1 MPDLMI
7 ILYLLTCVILAFV
20 LVDVFVNL
28 QEWQSRIHIGR
39 WNDRIEWQM
48 ALEHTSRKWLK
59 RSPVVRKTSNTRL
72 LLWDMLRGTFRSSTI
87 QKWQDAGLLLGLEE
101 VDAREYVRQHRI
113 HFDSQNL
120 EPEDLLLAY
129 VLLKHHCLT
138 DNQQHEILSYFDDLK
153 DAGTIAYRPWLE
165 NVRFVD
171 TIGMVLPFLHACGWN
186 DLAMR
191 QLKEYDDA
199 LLHGIYPAHAY
210 DMEKKLPM
218 GVHDWSRGI
227 GWYILGLVEAVTL
240 PGNKERIVKFSEA
253 LLLHQN
259 VDGGCA
265 CFVFNQKERME
276 SSGTV
281 LIGLLFVAAYQ
292 ISQNKRFLTA
302 AFRVEKALMQATRR
316 DGALDY
322 CQGDTYGIGYYSH
335 LFSVMPFAEGLA
347 LLLSKKLNKF
357 VDEIA

>member
-1 MPDLMI
+1 MFF
-7 ILYLLTCVILAFV
+7 LYLLTGGLLSFV
-20 LVDVFVNL
+20 LVDVFVYL

-39 WNDRIEWQM
+39 WKDRREWQQ
-48 ALEHTSRKWLK
+48 ALERTSRRWLMH
-59 RSPVVRKTSNTRL
+59 SPVVRKTANTRL
-72 LLWDMLRGTFRSSTI
+72 LLCDVLRGTFRSSTI
-87 QKWQDAGLLLGLEE
+87 QKWQDAGLLLGLDEE
-101 VDAREYVRQHRI
+101 DAREYVRHYRFL
-113 HFDSQNL
+113 FDFQKL

-129 VLLKHHCLT
+129 ALLKHHCLT
-138 DNQQHEILSYFDDLK
+138 DKQQHEILSYYDDLK
-153 DAGTIAYRPWLE
+153 DAGTIAYRPWLK

-171 TIGMVLPFLHACGWN
+171 TIGMVLPFLHACGW
-186 DLAMR
+186 DGLAVR

-210 DMEKKLPM
+210 DLEKKLPL
-218 GVHDWSRGI
+218 GVHDWSRGL

-240 PGNKERIVKFSEA
+240 PENKERIIYFSEA
-253 LLLHQN
+253 MLQHQN
-259 VDGGCA
+259 VDGSFS

-292 ISQNKRFLTA
+292 ISQDRRFLTA

-316 DGALDY
+316 NGALDY
-322 CQGDTYGIGYYSH
+322 CQGDTYGIGYYSR
-335 LFSVMPFAEGLA
+335 LFTVMPFAEGLA
-347 LLLSKKLNKF
+347 LLLSKRLNEF

>member
-1 MPDLMI
+1 MI
-7 ILYLLTCVILAFV
+7 ILYLLTGAALSFV
-20 LVDVFVNL
+20 LVDIFVYL
-28 QEWQSRIHIGR
+28 LEWQSRIHIGR
-39 WNDRIEWQM
+39 WKDRIEWQQ
-48 ALEHTSRKWLK
+48 ALERTSRRWVKHT
-59 RSPVVRKTSNTRL
+59 PVVRITSNTRL

-87 QKWQDAGLLLGLEE
+87 QKWQDAGLLLGLNE
-101 VDAREYVRQHRI
+101 VDAREYIRNHRLI
-113 HFDSQNL
+113 FSSSKL

-138 DNQQHEILSYFDDLK
+138 DEQQHVILSSYDKLK
-153 DAGTIAYRPWLE
+153 DVGTIAYRPWLK
-165 NVRFVD
+165 NIRFVD
-171 TIGMVLPFLHACGWN
+171 TIGMVLPFLHACGW
-186 DLAMR
+186 DGLAMR
-191 QLKEYDDA
+191 QLKEYDSA

-210 DMEKKLPM
+210 DLEKKLPL

-259 VDGGCA
+259 VNGGFS
-265 CFVFNQKERME
+265 CFVFNHQERME

-292 ISQNKRFLTA
+292 ISYDKRFLSA
-302 AFRVEKALMQATRR
+302 AFRIEKALMQATRR
-316 DGALDY
+316 NGALDY

-335 LFSVMPFAEGLA
+335 LFTVMPFAEGLA
-347 LLLSKKLNKF
+347 LLLSKKLNEF